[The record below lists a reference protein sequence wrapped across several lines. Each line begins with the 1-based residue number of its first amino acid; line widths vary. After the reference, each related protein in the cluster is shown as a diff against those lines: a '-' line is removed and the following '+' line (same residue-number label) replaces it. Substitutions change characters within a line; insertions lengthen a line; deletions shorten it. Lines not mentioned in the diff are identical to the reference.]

1 MAVFRVIYVKPDAH
15 DENRRIQAIA
25 GEDFHHS
32 IDEAIAFIQNG
43 VHEYWTFVGDRSVW
57 LEVATRPNGVTY
69 LRTQNDS
76 SPPNDLL
83 SLPEF
88 G

>member
-1 MAVFRVIYVKPDAH
+1 MAVLRVLCVIPDDR
-15 DENRRIQAIA
+15 DEDRRIQAIA
-25 GEDFHHS
+25 GEDFHHT
-32 IDEAIAFIQNG
+32 IDEAIAFIRNG

-57 LEVATRPNGVTY
+57 LEVATRPNGVAY
-69 LRTQNDS
+69 LRTPNDS

-83 SLPEF
+83 TLPEC